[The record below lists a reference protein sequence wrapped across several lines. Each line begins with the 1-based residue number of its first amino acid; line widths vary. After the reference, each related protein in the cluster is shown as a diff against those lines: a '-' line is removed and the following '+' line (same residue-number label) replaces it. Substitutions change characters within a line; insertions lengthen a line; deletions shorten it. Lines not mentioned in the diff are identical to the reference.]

1 MEFYNATLD
10 GIIEVSRVKDR
21 ETGLHCLPDPAKFS
35 HLPFHMDVQRCVI
48 ALYARFMDP
57 EDPVLDRPENQ
68 QFIREVLKTS
78 RRIAQVNSE
87 HGDLRGYELKNCDYH
102 IHEEG
107 VRCDGGEEK

>member
-21 ETGLHCLPDPAKFS
+21 ETGLHCLPDAAKFS

-87 HGDLRGYELKNCDYH
+87 HGDLRGYELKN
-102 IHEEG
+102 
-107 VRCDGGEEK
+107 